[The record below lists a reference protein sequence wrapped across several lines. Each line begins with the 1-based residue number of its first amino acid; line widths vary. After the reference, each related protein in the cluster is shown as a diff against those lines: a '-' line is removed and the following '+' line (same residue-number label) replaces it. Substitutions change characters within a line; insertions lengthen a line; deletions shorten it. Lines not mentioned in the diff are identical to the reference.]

1 MVKNAKG
8 AIVMKHNDVNI
19 KIVDETFEGVLTEE
33 PVLNKDVSII
43 EENLGSTLSGHDEN
57 EYEKRQTEKKIVPVV
72 KEAVGEAVKYQN
84 DKLKAEVNEVLQGE
98 VGYRLDK
105 YEKRRRRRDVKEK
118 LGVVLKWVVV
128 VGIIAFIYGTPQLRL
143 KFSILFRDFG
153 ELVEGLMNNEEVS
166 SNKLVE
172 DALSDLGVD
181 LNESSAS
188 QGFNMEN
195 EEDTQ

>member
-33 PVLNKDVSII
+33 PVINKDVSII

-153 ELVEGLMNNEEVS
+153 DLIEGLMNNEEVS
-166 SNKLVE
+166 SNQLVD
-172 DALSDLGVD
+172 DALSNLGVD
-181 LNESSAS
+181 LNESSVV
-188 QGFNMEN
+188 QETEDN
-195 EEDTQ
+195 E